1 MPEKYNTGLKV
12 LFLSSTE
19 FAIPSL
25 DKVLKSRHKLAGI
38 VTRPDKPMGRGRKFE
53 KSILKDYAS
62 KHSIPCLDPIDLKD
76 EEFIKQLYKI
86 NPEIGVVVDF
96 RILPKEVFTIP
107 KFGTIGIHPSL
118 LPAYRG
124 AAPINWAIINGDKE
138 TGITAFILNELVDA
152 GDMLLKK
159 KIIIKEDETS
169 GELRERLSFESV
181 DFLMECIDKIQKNDI
196 DPVIQDMKE
205 LSKAPKIK
213 PHHLIIDWSKSAEE
227 IHNLIRGLSPSPTAY
242 TTYKKSRIK
251 IFYSKIIDRNKT
263 EGKPGSVYCADAK
276 KGFIVNTGKGLLSI
290 EELMKEGKKRMSSKN
305 FVIGAGIEVNEVLG

>member
-1 MPEKYNTGLKV
+1 MTEKDYTGLKV
-12 LFLSSTE
+12 IFLSSTE

-25 DKVLKSRHKLAGI
+25 DKILESRHELAGI
-38 VTRPDKPMGRGRKFE
+38 VTRPDKPRGRGRKYE

-62 KHSIPCLDPIDLKD
+62 KHSIPCFDPVDLRD
-76 EEFIKQLYKI
+76 AEFIKQLDKI

-96 RILPKEVFTIP
+96 RILPKEVFAIP

-138 TGITAFILNELVDA
+138 TGITAFILNERVDA

-159 KIIIKEDETS
+159 KIKIKEDETS

-181 DFLMECIDKIQKNDI
+181 DFLMECIDKIQKDDI
-196 DPVIQDMKE
+196 APVIQDISE
-205 LSKAPKIK
+205 LSKASKIK

-242 TTYKKSRIK
+242 TTYKNGRIK
-251 IFYSKIIDRNKT
+251 IFCSKIIDRNKT
-263 EGKPGSVYCADAK
+263 EGMPGSVYCADVK
-276 KGFIVNTGKGLLSI
+276 KGFIINTGEGLLSI
-290 EELMKEGKKRMSSKN
+290 EELMKEGKKKMSSKN
-305 FVIGAGIEVNEVLG
+305 FLLGAGIEVGEILG